1 MVGQRGGQAS
11 YTQDDIRDVMGRL
24 ALQGRQLVCPESV
37 DPMVF
42 NRGEE
47 ALPGFLRNAGAQV
60 VEKAVWPVG
69 VMLGD
74 SFHLKP
80 AVSAPERDLAEETAL
95 NPSE

>member
-42 NRGEE
+42 DKGEE
-47 ALPGFLRNAGAQV
+47 ALPGFLRNGGARV
-60 VEKAVWPVG
+60 VQRRSGMWG
-69 VMLGD
+69 LCSGTD
-74 SFHLKP
+74 S
-80 AVSAPERDLAEETAL
+80 T
-95 NPSE
+95 